1 MTNHVSG
8 AAVKGKTMIFQPFL
22 AVLIALHHI
31 NEELTFM
38 LSLLV
43 LFDVKCGLF
52 VNTAGGT
59 EWLSGLGTTG

>member
-1 MTNHVSG
+1 MVAFTEQWVTTNHVSG
-8 AAVKGKTMIFQPFL
+8 GAVKGKTMIFQPFL

-43 LFDVKCGLF
+43 YLMLNVVYL
-52 VNTAGGT
+52 
-59 EWLSGLGTTG
+59 

>member
-1 MTNHVSG
+1 MLAFTEQWVMTNHVSG

-43 LFDVKCGLF
+43 YLMLNVVYL
-52 VNTAGGT
+52 
-59 EWLSGLGTTG
+59 